1 MMFLP
6 TAVLTVIFDWYVLV
20 SREPKIRLNKLR
32 CGCLSGVVG
41 AEVIGVVD
49 LVSIY
54 GGAGLPTKSS
64 TDSDEW

>member
-1 MMFLP
+1 
-6 TAVLTVIFDWYVLV
+6 VIFDWCVLV

-32 CGCLSGVVG
+32 CGSFTGVVG
-41 AEVIGVVD
+41 AETIDVVD

-64 TDSDEW
+64 TDSGEW